1 MAATPP
7 PLSSSVRTPPTPLHG
22 AAYDNYEPYPLR
34 HFTRSA
40 NRRSS
45 RDSRSTPE
53 PGSRVSRRVDRSTG
67 TPDSKRR
74 VSHQSAST
82 TLSPPSSPQHSYKTK
97 VSQRAKTHSPQ
108 KLTEDEFAPSAPI
121 SLEPSNSGAANFS
134 STTNMAPGML
144 PTPVKTPRKKP
155 ITNVSAAARVLFANQ
170 PEVGEDI
177 MALPKRKKGKKYN
190 GFSLESFSAK
200 DEEGGNGIQIFTD
213 SRDKV
218 PELDET
224 EDNPFITRAETGAV
238 SGKKVA
244 GTSKRRK
251 LSGETKKK
259 SESEKA
265 VGREDGMV
273 YVLYVTFC
281 SELNQCT

>member
-1 MAATPP
+1 
-7 PLSSSVRTPPTPLHG
+7 
-22 AAYDNYEPYPLR
+22 
-34 HFTRSA
+34 
-40 NRRSS
+40 
-45 RDSRSTPE
+45 
-53 PGSRVSRRVDRSTG
+53 
-67 TPDSKRR
+67 
-74 VSHQSAST
+74 
-82 TLSPPSSPQHSYKTK
+82 
-97 VSQRAKTHSPQ
+97 
-108 KLTEDEFAPSAPI
+108 
-121 SLEPSNSGAANFS
+121 
-134 STTNMAPGML
+134 MAPGML
-144 PTPVKTPRKKP
+144 PTPVKTHRKKP

-177 MALPKRKKGKKYN
+177 MALPKRKKVKKYN

-200 DEEGGNGIQIFTD
+200 DEEGGKGIQIFTD

-259 SESEKA
+259 SEIEKA

-281 SELNQCT
+281 SELNQ